1 MRASAWPLAMHAVF
15 LFYMVEGSVPFSEL
29 VDERLW
35 DELTVPSASDCN
47 CVCTCARAR
56 VRVRVYHVRARAHL
70 CAAGRWQPGW
80 SEAARGVVLGSGWGL
95 DGIRCRSGFR
105 RQQQMR
111 SIMSMARTAE
121 VRSHVRWRWV
131 HLLSRERGMRRS
143 LALGKSAWPSSAR
156 DPKAGA
162 VGRRSHR

>member
-35 DELTVPSASDCN
+35 DELKVPSASDCHCECT
-47 CVCTCARAR
+47 CVCARACVYVCTTCARA
-56 VRVRVYHVRARAHL
+56 HP

-80 SEAARGVVLGSGWGL
+80 SEAARGVVVGSGWGL

-105 RQQQMR
+105 RLQQMR
-111 SIMSMARTAE
+111 STMSMAPTAE

-131 HLLSRERGMRRS
+131 YLLSRERGMRRS
-143 LALGKSAWPSSAR
+143 LTLGKPAWPSSAR